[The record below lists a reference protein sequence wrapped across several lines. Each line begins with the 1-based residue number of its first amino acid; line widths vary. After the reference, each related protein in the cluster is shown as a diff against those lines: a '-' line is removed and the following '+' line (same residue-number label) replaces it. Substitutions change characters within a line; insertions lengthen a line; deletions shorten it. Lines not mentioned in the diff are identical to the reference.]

1 MKKYAVYVPVAGYI
15 CKEVE
20 AESKEEA
27 LDKVF
32 DEGYEDD
39 DIQEM
44 DMYDRVVE
52 GNVCNLNTSRAYA
65 EEIDD

>member
-1 MKKYAVYVPVAGYI
+1 MKKYGVYVPVAGYI
-15 CKEVE
+15 YKEVE

-44 DMYDRVVE
+44 DMYDIVVE
-52 GNVCNLNTSRAYA
+52 GNVCHLNTSRAYA
-65 EEIDD
+65 EEIED

>member
-1 MKKYAVYVPVAGYI
+1 MKKYSVYVPVAGYI
-15 CKEVE
+15 YKEVE
-20 AESKEEA
+20 AENEEEA

-44 DMYDRVVE
+44 DMYDKIAE
-52 GNVCNLNTSRAYA
+52 GNVCYLNTSHAYA

>member
-15 CKEVE
+15 YKEVE

-32 DEGYEDD
+32 DEGYEED

-44 DMYDRVVE
+44 DMYDSVVE
-52 GNVCNLNTSRAYA
+52 GNVCHLDTSHAYA
-65 EEIDD
+65 EEIGD

>member
-1 MKKYAVYVPVAGYI
+1 MKKYGVYVPVAGYI
-15 CKEVE
+15 YKEVE

-44 DMYDRVVE
+44 EMYDKVVE
-52 GNVCNLNTSRAYA
+52 GNVCHLYQSYAYA